1 MSNNKDIYGI
11 ITAIVTP
18 MNEDESI
25 NLPMLRKQVQRQIE
39 SGIHA
44 IFCFGTNGEAY
55 ILSPEEKKLVL
66 ETVIDEVAG
75 RVPVYAGSG
84 AIGTKDTIEL
94 SKMAE
99 AAGADVL
106 SIIAPAFAQAS
117 QEEIYNHYKSVAQAV
132 STPIVLY
139 NIPARTGN
147 SISPDTVGRLA
158 RDCKNIVGVKD
169 SSGNF
174 DNILQY
180 IEQTRDIEN
189 FSVLS
194 GNDSLILWTLLAGG
208 AGGVAGCG
216 NVYPKTMASI
226 YDSFVAGDV
235 DKARE
240 YQDSIRTFRNCF
252 KYGNPNTIVKTAVN
266 LLGYDVGNCR
276 APFNSLSKDGIEA
289 IKKVLKEN
297 ADNGMF

>member
-1 MSNNKDIYGI
+1 MHKNIYGV
-11 ITAIVTP
+11 ITALVTP
-18 MNEDESI
+18 MNNDESI

-55 ILSPEEKKLVL
+55 ILSNEEKKLVL
-66 ETVIDEVAG
+66 ETVIDEVKG
-75 RVPVYAGSG
+75 KIPVYAGSG
-84 AIGTKDTIEL
+84 AIGTKETIVL
-94 SKMAE
+94 SKMCE
-99 AAGADVL
+99 ETGADIL

-117 QEEIYNHYKSVAQAV
+117 QDEIYEHYKTVANAL
-132 STPIVLY
+132 TKPIVLY

-147 SISPDTVGRLA
+147 SIAPATVRKLA
-158 RDCKNIVGVKD
+158 KECKNIVGVKD

-180 IEQTRDIEN
+180 IEQTRDIED

-194 GNDSLILWTLLAGG
+194 GNDSLILWTLIAGG
-208 AGGVAGCG
+208 AGGIAGCG

-226 YDSFVAGDV
+226 YNSFVAD
-235 DKARE
+235 DTTKARE
-240 YQDSIRTFRNCF
+240 YQDSIRSFRNCF
-252 KYGNPNTIVKTAVN
+252 KFGNPNTIVKTAVN

-276 APFNSLSKDGIEA
+276 APFNQLPKDGIEA
-289 IKKVLKEN
+289 IKKVLTEN
-297 ADNGMF
+297 ANKNMA